1 MLDMPSLK
9 EVMIMITQEELTV
22 ITIGRDKN
30 VIILHYSAIEWLL
43 STEDYAK
50 HSMYILPR
58 LILLVTPW
66 GKFVIPFFIGE
77 ESESER

>member
-9 EVMIMITQEELTV
+9 EVMIMITQEEPTV
-22 ITIGRDKN
+22 ITTGKDKN

-43 STEDYAK
+43 STRDYTK

-66 GKFVIPFFIGE
+66 GKFVISFFIGE
-77 ESESER
+77 ESESEK